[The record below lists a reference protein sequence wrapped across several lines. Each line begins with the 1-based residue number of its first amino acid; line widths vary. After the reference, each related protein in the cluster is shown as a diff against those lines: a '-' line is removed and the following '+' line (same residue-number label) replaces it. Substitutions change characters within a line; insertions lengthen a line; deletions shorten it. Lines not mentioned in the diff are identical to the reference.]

1 LTTKESAFNFNYV
14 KVTMTNNQTIENIRT
29 KIDNT
34 QKQINNN
41 KDIETKISTIET
53 NIINLKNY
61 WLNIKD
67 NNIEN
72 SLRSSKEF
80 VNTRANMLNALNDA
94 LTDLYTFNEEFKKI
108 FPSGNENIFNYEV
121 IKEEIEN
128 KKNELRVLGKKDTP
142 AERPFINKLNTITF
156 NAQQIPKK
164 IAYDL
169 NMLIDAYNEDIERFN
184 DNCNI
189 FNDFN
194 VKASYYG

>member
-1 LTTKESAFNFNYV
+1 LTTKESAFDFNYV
-14 KVTMTNNQTIENIRT
+14 KVTMTNKQTIENIRT

-34 QKQINNN
+34 QGQINDN

-80 VNTRANMLNALNDA
+80 VNTRTNMLNALNDA

-121 IKEEIEN
+121 TKEEIEN

-156 NAQQIPKK
+156 NAQQISKK